1 MVQEERISSRD
12 QIYLTSTSFE
22 VYMVTGLVFLFV
34 FTASFFFSI
43 RINFEWLIWPG
54 SFVAVVLAYIT
65 LKVLERREYVRKLA
79 EIRANPLPDEVI
91 DRSDD

>member
-1 MVQEERISSRD
+1 MIQERRISARD

-22 VYMVTGLVFLFV
+22 VYMITGLVFLFV

-43 RINFEWLIWPG
+43 QIHFEWLIWPG

-65 LKVLERREYVRKLA
+65 LKMLERREYMRKLA
-79 EIRANPLPDEVI
+79 EIEANPLADEVI
-91 DRSDD
+91 NRSDD